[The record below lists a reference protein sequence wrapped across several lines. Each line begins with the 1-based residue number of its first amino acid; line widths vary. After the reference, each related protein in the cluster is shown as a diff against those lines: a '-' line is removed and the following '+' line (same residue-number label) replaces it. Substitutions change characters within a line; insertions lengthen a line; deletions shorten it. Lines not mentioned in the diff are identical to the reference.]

1 MDTLN
6 TVVEILEELCPGED
20 VRGSKALV
28 EDRIL
33 TSMTMIALVAELED
47 AFDIGVPA
55 VEVVVQ
61 NFNSAEAIAALV
73 DRLREEELD

>member
-6 TVVEILEELCPGED
+6 TVVQILEELCPGED
-20 VRGSKALV
+20 VRSSKALV

-61 NFNSAEAIAALV
+61 NFNSVEAIAALV

>member
-1 MDTLN
+1 MDTQN
-6 TVVEILEELCPGED
+6 AVAEILEELCPGED
-20 VRGSKALV
+20 IRASKALV

-47 AFDIGVPA
+47 AFDIGIPA
-55 VEVVVQ
+55 VEVVVE
-61 NFNSAEAIAALV
+61 NFNSVEAIAALV